1 MLVLSILF
9 LFFHHADIYI
19 FPPATSAVFR
29 STSASTRSH
38 AAQSLFRRWCLFV
51 GYSLSFSLPL
61 RYRSIRCCA
70 LAYYSSL
77 PQHEQFLPPQ
87 IWHQVSHAKRETC
100 VNFLFTAE
108 SDLPIVIIIPFW
120 IFFLVRNGF
129 FWYCCEVWEGNEVF
143 DFVSK
148 HPPCGI
154 CPLHLLE
161 WGDLPFEGHLFLCII
176 LLWCA
181 LSCLSSSSLRAREKE
196 EEGGVGG
203 WN

>member
-1 MLVLSILF
+1 M
-9 LFFHHADIYI
+9 
-19 FPPATSAVFR
+19 
-29 STSASTRSH
+29 RSH
-38 AAQSLFRRWCLFV
+38 AARSLFRRWCLLWGTLYLSPFLSTGFALSIYQMLCFRLLFFPSTTWTIPSKFV
-51 GYSLSFSLPL
+51 IKF
-61 RYRSIRCCA
+61 
-70 LAYYSSL
+70 LA
-77 PQHEQFLPPQ
+77 
-87 IWHQVSHAKRETC
+87 HAKPETC
-100 VNFLFTAE
+100 VDFLLRQNLT
-108 SDLPIVIIIPFW
+108 LPIVIISPFEF
-120 IFFLVRNGF
+120 FFLVRNGF
-129 FWYCCEVWEGNEVF
+129 FWHCCEVWEGAEVF

>member
-1 MLVLSILF
+1 MCSLPSLPRPYNQIVVKLAKRFYVSTIAIGKHGPEDKKSRVKNMLVLSILF

-77 PQHEQFLPPQ
+77 PQHEQFLPPKFGIKFRTQ
-87 IWHQVSHAKRETC
+87 NAKRASIS
-100 VNFLFTAE
+100 FLLQNLT
-108 SDLPIVIIIPFW
+108 SQ
-120 IFFLVRNGF
+120 
-129 FWYCCEVWEGNEVF
+129 
-143 DFVSK
+143 S
-148 HPPCGI
+148 
-154 CPLHLLE
+154 
-161 WGDLPFEGHLFLCII
+161 
-176 LLWCA
+176 
-181 LSCLSSSSLRAREKE
+181 
-196 EEGGVGG
+196 
-203 WN
+203 